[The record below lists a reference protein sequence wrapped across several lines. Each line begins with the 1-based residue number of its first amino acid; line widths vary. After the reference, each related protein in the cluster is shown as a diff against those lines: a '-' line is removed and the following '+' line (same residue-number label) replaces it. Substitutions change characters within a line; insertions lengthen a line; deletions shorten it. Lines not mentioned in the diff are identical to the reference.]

1 MNLSPNL
8 GKGNTAAAVYPA
20 IDAQGNVYV
29 AFSEGVVAAYDN
41 QGNELW
47 RYPASGT
54 MGKIDQGGPAI
65 RTFLYTKSHYNGQPV
80 DANVYQHQQKG

>member
-1 MNLSPNL
+1 M
-8 GKGNTAAAVYPA
+8 
-20 IDAQGNVYV
+20 

-54 MGKIDQGGPAI
+54 MGKIDQEDRLSVLTEPSMWVQRI
-65 RTFLYTKSHYNGQPV
+65 RMPKLLP
-80 DANVYQHQQKG
+80 

>member
-54 MGKIDQGGPAI
+54 MGKIDQEDRLSVLTEPSMWVQRI
-65 RTFLYTKSHYNGQPV
+65 RMPKLLP
-80 DANVYQHQQKG
+80 